1 MLTSGIK
8 YVVFISCSLTAV
20 ESRADELQNR
30 LLQGIKSTNPEGY
43 SFQRSMILE
52 RTGSAR
58 RVLVER
64 YNPRG
69 QAGQRWSL
77 VSVDGHAPSP
87 KDIEQSRKSRKGTT
101 PSYRELAEWF
111 GAPAVRT
118 DTAPGYVTYRFSRL
132 PAGVI
137 KIGSHDASAD
147 TQAEAEVNVKGK
159 VPFVERVRFTSTK
172 NFRIM
177 MVASVQSIDISARY
191 VPLSSGS
198 IVPAASA
205 SIINGSMLG
214 KSGRITTAVTFGS
227 FEAVR

>member
-1 MLTSGIK
+1 MLNFSIK
-8 YVVFISCSLTAV
+8 YVLFIPCLFTAI
-20 ESRADELQNR
+20 ESRADELQSKI
-30 LLQGIKSTNPEGY
+30 LQGIRSSNPEAY
-43 SFQRSMILE
+43 SFQRSMVLE

-58 RVLVER
+58 KVLVER
-64 YNPRG
+64 YDPRG

-77 VSVDGHAPSP
+77 VSVDGHAPSA
-87 KDIEQSRKSRKGTT
+87 KDIEQSQKSRKGTT

-118 DTAPGYVTYRFSRL
+118 ETALGYVTYRFSRL

-147 TQAEAEVNVKGK
+147 TQAEALVNVKGK

-172 NFRIM
+172 GFRLM

-191 VPLSSGS
+191 ASLSSGA

-205 SIINGSMLG
+205 SVINGSMLG
-214 KSGRITTAVTFGS
+214 KSGQITTAVTFAS

>member
-8 YVVFISCSLTAV
+8 YVVFILCSITAV

-30 LLQGIKSTNPEGY
+30 LLQGIRSTNPEAY

-58 RVLVER
+58 KVLVER
-64 YNPRG
+64 YDPRG

-77 VSVDGHAPSP
+77 VRVDGHAPSP

-147 TQAEAEVNVKGK
+147 TQAEAVVNVKGK

-172 NFRIM
+172 GFRM
-177 MVASVQSIDISARY
+177 MMASVQSIDISARY
-191 VPLSSGS
+191 VSLSSGA

-214 KSGRITTAVTFGS
+214 KSGQITTAVTFGS